1 MAYMYVM
8 RIAYIWLHCLQRLF
22 SLIAVCWQ
30 TLLAASNMVTV
41 SMFWDKCTL
50 RWSWKALKFFFFL
63 FCFAFFGLPW
73 SSEPSMKV
81 IVLHSK
87 QFTVSDWLQS
97 PNSPFYNQVAFT
109 IFEKWKHYLYT
120 ILSTVYLNWKR
131 GWSIAYLIG
140 NEAVRAID
148 HRQATRLFIHEWTRT
163 NGVQLIWTGELQEYA
178 KHIARWISAI
188 FWGVYM
194 YLQGKTSAFETV
206 PRIKPKVW
214 SKSMSR

>member
-8 RIAYIWLHCLQRLF
+8 RIAYIWLHCLQPLF

-50 RWSWKALKFFFFL
+50 RWSWKALKFFFFVL
-63 FCFAFFGLPW
+63 FCFFWTSLILGAKHESYCFAFKTIHRFWLAPK
-73 SSEPSMKV
+73 SQ
-81 IVLHSK
+81 L
-87 QFTVSDWLQS
+87 TVH
-97 PNSPFYNQVAFT
+97 NQVAFT

-140 NEAVRAID
+140 NEVVRAID
-148 HRQATRLFIHEWTRT
+148 HRQATRLLIHEWTRT
-163 NGVQLIWTGELQEYA
+163 NGVHLIWTRELQEYT